1 MSPRMSKSALL
12 STLSNAYSRT
22 PYPHVRPKPQ
32 EGGGVAEKNHN
43 LKAASAE
50 NFCKTLPHR
59 EMNKEYKEL
68 FSDFSMNK

>member
-12 STLSNAYSRT
+12 STRT
-22 PYPHVRPKPQ
+22 VAPLIRMYDQTPK
-32 EGGGVAEKNHN
+32 GGGVAEKNPN